1 MWFLIGFLA
10 LVVVEIA
17 LLIQLGGAIGLWLTL
32 AWIIVTAGL
41 GVILLKGV
49 AMLGSATL
57 GQKMEEFQDP
67 RNPVAHRILV
77 VLAGILLIL
86 PGPLT
91 DTFGILLLF
100 PPIRSVFIRLIA
112 KRVRIMTQ
120 TSAHQVVVDGEWYD
134 VSASKGI
141 DQPDQRGPQP

>member
-10 LVVVEIA
+10 LVVAEIA

-32 AWIIVTAGL
+32 AWIILTAGL

-67 RNPVAHRILV
+67 KNPIAHRILV

-91 DTFGILLLF
+91 DTVGILLLF
-100 PPIRSVFIRLIA
+100 PPIRSLFIRLIA
-112 KRVRIMTQ
+112 RRVRVMTGA
-120 TSAHQVVVDGEWYD
+120 SASVVVVDGEWRD
-134 VSASKGI
+134 VSAPQGLDK
-141 DQPDQRGPQP
+141 PDQQP

>member
-1 MWFLIGFLA
+1 MWFLIGFLI

-32 AWIIVTAGL
+32 AWVVFTAGF

-91 DTFGILLLF
+91 DAVGILLLF
-100 PPIRSVFIRLIA
+100 SPIRNVFIRLIA
-112 KRVRIMTQ
+112 KRVRVMTGAG
-120 TSAHQVVVDGEWYD
+120 TTQVVVDGEWRD
-134 VSASKGI
+134 VSASQGR
-141 DQPDQRGPQP
+141 DTPDQRP